1 MLCAFP
7 DALRLV
13 GNRRRICL
21 PSCTAKCQFCSRPL
35 GTSFHPAA
43 SRRGLSALVC
53 NRQSHTPF
61 QGKWARMSAFYPRP
75 LCNLMINALYPHVV
89 NQHVYA
95 MPCEPKATQPHR
107 AKLVIVFG
115 NPCMP
120 IDVVMYE
127 VGCKG
132 GTTHAL
138 VHRLLDRQEW
148 KGRPEVHAAIDSERM
163 AYWKVGRGLIRR

>member
-1 MLCAFP
+1 
-7 DALRLV
+7 
-13 GNRRRICL
+13 
-21 PSCTAKCQFCSRPL
+21 
-35 GTSFHPAA
+35 
-43 SRRGLSALVC
+43 
-53 NRQSHTPF
+53 
-61 QGKWARMSAFYPRP
+61 
-75 LCNLMINALYPHVV
+75 MINALYPHVV

-138 VHRLLDRQEW
+138 VHCLLDRQEW